1 MERDF
6 LRLQNQC
13 HNVGIAIST
22 IVSTFEEQVIAC
34 PDIFSLLKKMA
45 NRASEYEHGSFIVLV
60 VGPVKSGKS
69 TLVNLI
75 ANAYV
80 SPTHFLECTVRPSI
94 ISKRKDNADSLIVS
108 YSSAEDTGKVE
119 LIDSIL
125 DCVRGLD
132 VVENIA
138 DVEVHKVPL
147 TPDNVEKIV
156 ALDLSESLTSKSLI
170 TSITTPGG
178 ILMQDKIYV
187 LDMPG
192 FDGKYANIDDP
203 IYDTIAQRADLIIFV
218 QSSNSAISKVSKE
231 FLDILRRNNQ
241 DVPVCL
247 IHNVFDAAYWRD
259 ADTRTWAINV
269 QKEFAYGEIRK
280 LQFQIKEEYCFCI
293 NLGKVEDSRKPQYAG
308 NTELQEEAEAYDE
321 IEHQLYERVI
331 NRRDTLRLEN
341 CLNRTEQQRVKLI
354 NAIKDELKIRKNKL
368 DKYKSVESA
377 FFALETLAISSIEC
391 GMPIDYATEIKKI
404 IAGIYISKVTE
415 LGNGI
420 RISNSS
426 TKALLKDFISNCE
439 HALNQWLIANLVFSN
454 IEDRLYSEF
463 LNKLNEIQN
472 LILGFGG
479 TTNIID
485 NAKLSLPSLP
495 EISLTQSI
503 NLEMIVPYRF
513 PPMLNLGGGHTF
525 SDIVEYLRIITDKL
539 GGKEAPNVMCGYVE
553 STLLP
558 RILDF
563 VKVEAQKIVLQYRLK
578 LEAYKDRSEKELLN
592 AIIPDKNEF
601 EQTLIALTNL
611 LAQIDQL
618 RILV

>member
-13 HNVGIAIST
+13 HNVGIAISA
-22 IVSTFEEQVIAC
+22 IVSTYEEQVIAC
-34 PDIFSLLKKMA
+34 PTILSLLKKMA
-45 NRASEYEHGSFIVLV
+45 NRASEHEHGSFIVLV

-94 ISKRKDNADSLIVS
+94 ISKQKDNADSLIVS
-108 YSSAEDTGKVE
+108 YSSAEHTGKVE

-138 DVEVHKVPL
+138 DVKVHKALL
-147 TPDNVEKIV
+147 TLDNVEKIV

-259 ADTRTWAINV
+259 VDTRTQTIDT
-269 QKEFAYGEIRK
+269 QKEFAYDEIRK

-293 NLGKVEDSRKPQYAG
+293 NLGKVEDSRKPQYAD
-308 NTELQEEAEAYDE
+308 NTELQEEAKAYDK

-331 NRRDTLRLEN
+331 NHRDTLRLEN
-341 CLNRTEQQRVKLI
+341 CLNRAEQQRVKLV
-354 NAIKDELKIRKNKL
+354 NAIMDELENRKSKL
-368 DKYKSVESA
+368 DKYKSVKTSFSDLEILA
-377 FFALETLAISSIEC
+377 FSSIEC
-391 GMPIDYATEIKKI
+391 RIPMDYAIEIKNI
-404 IAGIYISKVTE
+404 ITGIYVSKVGE
-415 LGNGI
+415 LGRGI
-420 RISNSS
+420 RKSNSS
-426 TKALLKDFISNCE
+426 TKAFLKDFISDCE
-439 HALNQWLIANLVFSN
+439 HALNQWIKTNLVFSN
-454 IEDRLYSEF
+454 IEDMLYSEF
-463 LNKLNEIQN
+463 LSKLNEIQN
-472 LILGFGG
+472 LILEFGG

-495 EISLTQSI
+495 EISLKQSI
-503 NLEMIVPYRF
+503 NVEMIVPYRF
-513 PPMLNLGGGHTF
+513 PPILNLRGGHTF
-525 SDIVEYLRIITDKL
+525 SDIVEYLKIIADKL
-539 GGKEAPNVMCGYVE
+539 GGREAPNVMRGYVE

-558 RILDF
+558 PILDF
-563 VKVEAQKIVLQYRLK
+563 VKVESQEIVSQYRVN
-578 LEAYKDRSEKELLN
+578 LETYMNRSEKELLN
-592 AIIPDKNEF
+592 AIIPDKNDF
-601 EQTLIALTNL
+601 EQMTIVLTGL
-611 LAQIDQL
+611 LAQTKQL
-618 RILV
+618 KILQ